1 MSKLLAQ
8 HAERNSMLQRKGDRG
23 GKGIHQPGDS
33 RALLGHL
40 DEDFARLAGG
50 IKADGDVAFVTGNGE
65 FVSDGR
71 ALILQAMTHCARRP
85 VQILLREL
93 GFRIEAEGLR
103 KGWNRES
110 LGDFRSEEHTSELQS

>member
-40 DEDFARLAGG
+40 DEDFSRLA
-50 IKADGDVAFVTGNGE
+50 A
-65 FVSDGR
+65 
-71 ALILQAMTHCARRP
+71 
-85 VQILLREL
+85 
-93 GFRIEAEGLR
+93 RIEAHSDVALMA
-103 KGWNRES
+103 
-110 LGDFRSEEHTSELQS
+110 GDGELVRD